1 MLQVDLLTDSFNQLR
16 DDKEKFAAAF
26 YERLFVEFPETK
38 PLFAQTNMRRQ
49 QALLMGAIATVLK
62 YLQTGQTDEL
72 TATLAVLGQRHV
84 GYGVKPENYP
94 MVGAALLDTFAN
106 FFGDQWTPE
115 LNTAWA
121 EAYQAVASLMQP
133 E

>member
-1 MLQVDLLTDSFNQLR
+1 MLQVDLLNNSFNQLR
-16 DDKEKFAAAF
+16 DDKERFAAAF

-38 PLFAQTNMRRQ
+38 PLFAQTDMKRQ
-49 QALLMGAIATVLK
+49 QNLLIGAISTVLK

-72 TATLAVLGQRHV
+72 AVTLVALGQRHV
-84 GYGVKPENYP
+84 NYGVEPENYP
-94 MVGAALLDTFAN
+94 MVGAALLDTFAR

-121 EAYQAVASLMQP
+121 DAYQAVASLMQP
-133 E
+133 A